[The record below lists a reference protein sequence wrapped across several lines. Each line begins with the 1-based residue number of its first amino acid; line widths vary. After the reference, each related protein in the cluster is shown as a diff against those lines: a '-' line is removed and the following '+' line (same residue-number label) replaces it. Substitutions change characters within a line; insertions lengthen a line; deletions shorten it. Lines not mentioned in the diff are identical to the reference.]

1 MTGADTRTDELERLE
16 AKVDLLTEQMS
27 MLTAE
32 ADIRRRQ
39 REMFQDLTAD
49 LSRVGEGAMELATR
63 EFESLGETAD
73 VGDVVR
79 LIRRLVEVAP
89 TLERA
94 AATLDQAASFIDDVA
109 PLGTDALALLTDRLA
124 DAEERGYFAFAGAGA
139 GVIDRIVTDF
149 GEDDLVQL
157 GDNVVTILETVKEIT
172 QPEMLDLLGHMIDAV
187 RQQQRRVIVET
198 DEVPSLWS
206 LARQARDPDV
216 RRGMARALGT
226 LRAVSVETGPEGT
239 TKSTPQPPTESHAQ
253 GEE

>member
-27 MLTAE
+27 VLAAE
-32 ADIRRRQ
+32 ANVRRRQ
-39 REMFQDLTAD
+39 REMFEDLTAD

-63 EFESLGETAD
+63 EFEALSETAD

-79 LIRRLVEVAP
+79 LVRRLVEVAP

-94 AATLDQAASFIDDVA
+94 VATLDQAASFVDDVA

-124 DAEERGYFAFAGAGA
+124 DAEQRGYFAFASAGA
-139 GVIDRIVTDF
+139 GVVDRIVTDF

-172 QPEMLDLLGHMIDAV
+172 QPEMLGLLGHMIDAISQ
-187 RQQQRRVIVET
+187 QQQRVEVET
-198 DEVPSLWS
+198 EEAPSLWS
-206 LARQARDPDV
+206 LARQVRDPDV

-226 LRAVSVETGPEGT
+226 LRAVSVETGPDT
-239 TKSTPQPPTESHAQ
+239 TDQSLPPESLNQQ
-253 GEE
+253 GEG